1 MRFVTRS
8 KGFSLM
14 MASTTFLSLAVCQ
27 LPAAADGT
35 NYKVA
40 TGDVL
45 TISVYGD
52 PGLTGLFPVSADGTI
67 GYPLLGNVNVVD
79 QTVNEIGSRI
89 SRDLASHVANRSVA
103 VAVKE
108 YAPIFVVGDVQK
120 PGKYEYR
127 PGMIVLELF
136 ALGGGLR
143 ESNAQRDTSGIQLI
157 AAQQEYEDM
166 SMQLLSQDI
175 RRVRLEA
182 ELNDT
187 EFEYRGDEIGLVRDR
202 TALEKI
208 VESEKSLFRL
218 RLSAQQDEKTNL
230 EVQRQNFI
238 QEIDTLQK
246 SNVMRTQQL
255 ELLDMDVNASKE
267 LVTRGAASESAL
279 RERKRELLSMNQQV
293 LESTSFLAR
302 AQQNKSEVERRI
314 LELKSKRHND
324 AATEL
329 RETSLDIMRLK
340 KKLAFSLQS
349 MAEIGSAARRVS
361 SLEDMIQTKFFIVRQ
376 VAGTYRETDCG
387 RAYAGPRWGRRPRP
401 PVGIRQR
408 SGFGSGRHRKR
419 QLERRAFL
427 MPLLERP
434 CKAATAFG
442 EL

>member
-1 MRFVTRS
+1 MRAAKKS
-8 KGFSLM
+8 KAFSLLI
-14 MASTTFLSLAVCQ
+14 ACTTFLSLAVCK
-27 LPAAADGT
+27 LPAAAEGT
-35 NYKVA
+35 DYKVA
-40 TGDVL
+40 AGDVL

-52 PGLTGLFPVSADGTI
+52 DGLTGLFPVSADGTI

-79 QTVNEIGSRI
+79 QTVNEIGVRI
-89 SRDLASHVANRSVA
+89 SRELASHVANRSVA

-187 EFEYRGDEIGLVRDR
+187 EFEYKGDEIGLVRDR
-202 TALEKI
+202 AALEKI
-208 VESEKSLFRL
+208 VDSEKSLFRL
-218 RLSAQQDEKTNL
+218 RLSAQQDERTNL

-246 SNVMRTQQL
+246 SNVMRSQQL

-267 LVTRGAASESAL
+267 LVTRGAASEAAL

-349 MAEIGSAARRVS
+349 MAEISSTARRVS
-361 SLEDMIQTKFFIVRQ
+361 SLKDMIQTNFFIVRQ
-376 VAGTYRETDCG
+376 VAGTYREIAADEHTQV
-387 RAYAGPRWGRRPRP
+387 RAGDVVRVRLSVSRGD
-401 PVGIRQR
+401 PV
-408 SGFGSGRHRKR
+408 SEPVVTGSVN
-419 QLERRAFL
+419 
-427 MPLLERP
+427 
-434 CKAATAFG
+434 
-442 EL
+442 